1 MKGERAEGG
10 ENGGCENYE
19 FPLSYGI
26 ANEAAGAGSGA
37 PPNRRKRE
45 KRKFPWAIK
54 MKAMTKEETIRQ
66 YIQAYNHFDV
76 EAMLAGLHP
85 DLEFQNISNGGT
97 TARTTG
103 KSEFEALARQ
113 TVSFFKTRSQSLRSL
128 RISGEKAVAEIDFS
142 AVLKRD
148 IPGGPRAGEKIELQ
162 GTSEF
167 LFKDGLI
174 RSIIDKS

>member
-1 MKGERAEGG
+1 MKET
-10 ENGGCENYE
+10 
-19 FPLSYGI
+19 
-26 ANEAAGAGSGA
+26 
-37 PPNRRKRE
+37 K
-45 KRKFPWAIK
+45 
-54 MKAMTKEETIRQ
+54 KEEVIRR

-76 EAMLAGLHP
+76 EGMLAGLHP
-85 DLEFQNISNGGT
+85 DIEFQNISKGET

-113 TVSFFKTRSQSLRSL
+113 TGSFFKTRSQTLRSL

-148 IPGGPRAGEKIELQ
+148 IPGGPRAGERLELR

-174 RSIIDKS
+174 RSIVDKS